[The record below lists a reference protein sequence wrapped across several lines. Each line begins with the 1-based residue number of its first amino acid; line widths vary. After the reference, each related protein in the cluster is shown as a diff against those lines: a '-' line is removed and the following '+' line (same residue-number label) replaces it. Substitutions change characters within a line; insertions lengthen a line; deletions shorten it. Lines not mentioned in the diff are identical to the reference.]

1 MAASHS
7 TDNLGVFC
15 KVRISHLKYFGYS
28 EHIYKAHQGKQFLDT
43 GVKLLYGFKSVILSL
58 IWLKIGVLVTLHE
71 SDGGKSSLNEYF
83 LKM

>member
-7 TDNLGVFC
+7 TDNLEVFC
-15 KVRISHLKYFGYS
+15 KVRISHLEYLGHN

-58 IWLKIGVLVTLHE
+58 IWLKIGILVNLHE
-71 SDGGKSSLNEYF
+71 SDGKNRVSMNIF
-83 LKM
+83 KK